1 MICEQYSLETWT
13 HVYTGGAGIAIY
25 FLIPSHSKEKADK
38 LAMECAHTEQPDAN
52 VSYQEK
58 ATIIKALR
66 RPNQGRMPTG
76 FLVGQSK

>member
-1 MICEQYSLETWT
+1 
-13 HVYTGGAGIAIY
+13 
-25 FLIPSHSKEKADK
+25 
-38 LAMECAHTEQPDAN
+38 MECAHTEQPDAN